1 MSRGGKEIPT
11 RKSSLS
17 DGAPQCAQLR
27 SKPVVCRVLC
37 TVVHALDGQKMDML
51 DVGLVVM
58 FLVFLAGIAVWTF
71 HRNKGKH
78 ESPVLVLVRRRRELM
93 AQLQGLVGDRMA
105 ASRLVQAE
113 ARRLNAPMG
122 SLEALEAAV
131 SRALGQSHANHAAR

>member
-1 MSRGGKEIPT
+1 MSCGGKEIPT

-27 SKPVVCRVLC
+27 SKPVVC